1 MFTYYFQGLALGAA
15 MILPLGPQNAF
26 VMNQGIRRQYHLMI
40 ALLCAVS
47 DLLLICAGIFGGSA
61 LLMQS
66 PWLLAIV
73 TWGGVAFLLW
83 YGFGAL
89 KTAFSQNL
97 ELASAEVMQQGRWKI
112 IITML
117 AVTWLNPHVYLDTF
131 VVLGSLGGQLAVDR
145 NVQDN
150 VALGLQ
156 LAGVD
161 KAARRETAVRML
173 KKVGLEGAE
182 KRVIWQ
188 LSGGQRQRVGIA
200 RALAANP
207 QLLLLDEP
215 FGALDAFTREQ
226 MQTLLLS
233 LWHETGKQVLLITH
247 DIEEAVFMATELVL
261 LSPGPG
267 RVLERLPLNFGRRF
281 IAGESCRSIKSDPQF
296 IAQREYVLSRVFE
309 QREAFS

>member
-131 VVLGSLGGQLAVDR
+131 VVLGSIGGQLGSDMRIWFTAGAVCASILWFFGL
-145 NVQDN
+145 
-150 VALGLQ
+150 ALLAAWLAPRLRTAKAQRLINIVVGAVMWFIAFQ
-156 LAGVD
+156 LAKEGVGHI
-161 KAARRETAVRML
+161 L
-173 KKVGLEGAE
+173 
-182 KRVIWQ
+182 
-188 LSGGQRQRVGIA
+188 
-200 RALAANP
+200 AL
-207 QLLLLDEP
+207 
-215 FGALDAFTREQ
+215 
-226 MQTLLLS
+226 
-233 LWHETGKQVLLITH
+233 
-247 DIEEAVFMATELVL
+247 
-261 LSPGPG
+261 
-267 RVLERLPLNFGRRF
+267 LN
-281 IAGESCRSIKSDPQF
+281 
-296 IAQREYVLSRVFE
+296 
-309 QREAFS
+309 